1 MTLFTIGY
9 GGVTPAALIDTLRE
23 AGVRLVLDVRIWPQ
37 SKSQPAYCQ
46 DALRALLEQAGLRYH
61 HAPELGNVALEQCR
75 AAKSLDPY
83 RTYLDQHPEVLDG
96 LLALLLQH
104 GRVAILCGCPRQDQC
119 HRGVIAKAVWHA
131 AQGAGPAWLEG
142 LEVRHL
148 KPPQGEER
156 GPAPRILG
164 LTLQQPWAWAI
175 CHAGKRVENRTWR
188 PWCPPGTRL
197 AIRTCVTIHS
207 APSLSQ
213 PLPAWQGLALPTKK
227 TAPQGIV
234 AVARL
239 VEVVT
244 QGHGDPWFF
253 GPLGWT
259 LDDVVTLPE
268 PVPCKGLQGLW
279 RLPDEVLMQVRQ
291 GYAAARKP

>member
-131 AQGAGPAWLEG
+131 AQGAGPAW
-142 LEVRHL
+142 
-148 KPPQGEER
+148 
-156 GPAPRILG
+156 
-164 LTLQQPWAWAI
+164 
-175 CHAGKRVENRTWR
+175 R

-279 RLPDEVLMQVRQ
+279 RLPDEVLMQVWQ